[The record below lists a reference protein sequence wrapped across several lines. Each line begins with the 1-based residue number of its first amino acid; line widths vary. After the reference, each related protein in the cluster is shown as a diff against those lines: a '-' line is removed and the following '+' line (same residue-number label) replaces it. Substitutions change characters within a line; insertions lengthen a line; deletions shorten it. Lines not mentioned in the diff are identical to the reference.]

1 MACIFCSIPAKDWLL
16 HNKDYYVM
24 YDKRPVSKGHCLIVS
39 RRHVEDY
46 FGLREEESASLKSI
60 TLELKRFLD
69 EKYKPKAYN
78 LAMNCGAKAGQTV
91 FHFHMHVIP
100 RY

>member
-46 FGLREEESASLKSI
+46 FGLRRRIRIAKKYYTGVEE
-60 TLELKRFLD
+60 
-69 EKYKPKAYN
+69 
-78 LAMNCGAKAGQTV
+78 
-91 FHFHMHVIP
+91 IP
-100 RY
+100 G